1 MRGSGSKEPY
11 IVLKDPF
18 LDEECFHELLNLGNF
33 TRLCA
38 GLNFALGSWL
48 GHGKLRD
55 LTLDQNLGE
64 VLSQVVLDK
73 CFREMPLKEGWSEL
87 GIALH
92 ALG

>member
-1 MRGSGSKEPY
+1 MRGSRSKEPY

-18 LDEECFHELLNLGNF
+18 LDEQGFHQLVDLDDF
-33 TRLCA
+33 IHFCT

-64 VLSQVVLDK
+64 VLSQISLDK
-73 CFREMPLKEGWSEL
+73 CFREMDLKEGWGEL
-87 GIALH
+87 RIALH
-92 ALG
+92 ALE